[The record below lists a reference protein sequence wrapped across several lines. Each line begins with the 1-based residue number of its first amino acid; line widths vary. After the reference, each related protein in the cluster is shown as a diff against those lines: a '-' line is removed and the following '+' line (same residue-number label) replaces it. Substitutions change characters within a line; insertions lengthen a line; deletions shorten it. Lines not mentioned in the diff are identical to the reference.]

1 MTVPLGNGYNSE
13 TIAATVSTT
22 INGVSVKRGVEVY
35 LILKNAVLGLGL
47 GLGLRRDWIRLD
59 QHEKHV
65 TSKALAVAFKTNKKI
80 LRHFTIFPDFIFI
93 FQTFSRSGKLLRQI
107 SKLFQEFKT
116 LYEPRYNRR
125 IFLDNVACSRRLDSG
140 EQVKSYVAS
149 AKRNTRGKKRGE
161 TGAAL
166 FFPSPIF
173 RPRPDFSLAPH
184 HLNAWNFKAWNR
196 LLTTFIRKRCTLPA
210 ANRHE
215 THQNFK
221 CLCHIFF
228 TNWKF
233 VYPTIISFL

>member
-35 LILKNAVLGLGL
+35 FILKNAVLGLGL
-47 GLGLRRDWIRLD
+47 GLGLRRDWIRFD
-59 QHEKHV
+59 QHEKHL

-80 LRHFTIFPDFIFI
+80 LRHFTIFPNFIFI

-140 EQVKSYVAS
+140 ERKN
-149 AKRNTRGKKRGE
+149 KTRGE

-166 FFPSPIF
+166 FFPSSIF

-196 LLTTFIRKRCTLPA
+196 LLPTFIRKRCTLPA

-215 THQNFK
+215 THQHFK
-221 CLCHIFF
+221 CLSHIFF

-233 VYPTIISFL
+233 VYPTIITFL

>member
-1 MTVPLGNGYNSE
+1 M
-13 TIAATVSTT
+13 
-22 INGVSVKRGVEVY
+22 RF
-35 LILKNAVLGLGL
+35 
-47 GLGLRRDWIRLD
+47 D
-59 QHEKHV
+59 QHEKHL

-80 LRHFTIFPDFIFI
+80 LRHFTIFPNFIFI

-140 EQVKSYVAS
+140 ERKN
-149 AKRNTRGKKRGE
+149 KTRGEKKRGE

-166 FFPSPIF
+166 FFPSSIF

-215 THQNFK
+215 THQHFK

-233 VYPTIISFL
+233 VYPTIITFL

>member
-47 GLGLRRDWIRLD
+47 GLGLRRDWIRFD
-59 QHEKHV
+59 QHEKHL

-80 LRHFTIFPDFIFI
+80 LRHFTIFPNFIFI

-140 EQVKSYVAS
+140 ERKN
-149 AKRNTRGKKRGE
+149 KTRGEKNEGRLGPSY
-161 TGAAL
+161 
-166 FFPSPIF
+166 FFPRQFFARALIF
-173 RPRPDFSLAPH
+173 RSL
-184 HLNAWNFKAWNR
+184 
-196 LLTTFIRKRCTLPA
+196 
-210 ANRHE
+210 
-215 THQNFK
+215 
-221 CLCHIFF
+221 
-228 TNWKF
+228 
-233 VYPTIISFL
+233 PTIWTPGTLKPGTGY

>member
-47 GLGLRRDWIRLD
+47 GLGLRRDWIRFD
-59 QHEKHV
+59 QHEKHL

-80 LRHFTIFPDFIFI
+80 LRHFTIFPNFIFI

-140 EQVKSYVAS
+140 EQVTS
-149 AKRNTRGKKRGE
+149 GKNEGRLGP
-161 TGAAL
+161 L
-166 FFPSPIF
+166 YFFPRQFFARSP
-173 RPRPDFSLAPH
+173 PSE
-184 HLNAWNFKAWNR
+184 R
-196 LLTTFIRKRCTLPA
+196 LEQAINNVYSETLHFA
-210 ANRHE
+210 CSE
-215 THQNFK
+215 
-221 CLCHIFF
+221 
-228 TNWKF
+228 
-233 VYPTIISFL
+233 

>member
-47 GLGLRRDWIRLD
+47 GLRRDWIRFD
-59 QHEKHV
+59 QHEKHL

-80 LRHFTIFPDFIFI
+80 LRHFTIFPNFIFI

-140 EQVKSYVAS
+140 ERKN
-149 AKRNTRGKKRGE
+149 KTRGEKNEGRLG
-161 TGAAL
+161 L
-166 FFPSPIF
+166 PCFFPRQFFARALIF
-173 RPRPDFSLAPH
+173 RSL
-184 HLNAWNFKAWNR
+184 
-196 LLTTFIRKRCTLPA
+196 
-210 ANRHE
+210 
-215 THQNFK
+215 
-221 CLCHIFF
+221 
-228 TNWKF
+228 
-233 VYPTIISFL
+233 PTIWTPGTLKPGTGY